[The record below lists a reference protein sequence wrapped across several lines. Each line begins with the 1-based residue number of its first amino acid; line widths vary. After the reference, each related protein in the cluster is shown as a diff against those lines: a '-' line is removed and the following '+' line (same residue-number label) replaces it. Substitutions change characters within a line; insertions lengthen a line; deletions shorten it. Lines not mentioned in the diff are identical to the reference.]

1 MEIECTK
8 CGNKIN
14 LDETL
19 KDSVLAGE
27 IKKNN
32 EILQEKHNEELMK
45 AKKAFERE
53 FDSRENEISAN
64 FEKRD

>member
-27 IKKNN
+27 IKKKN
-32 EILQEKHNEELMK
+32 EILQEKHNE
-45 AKKAFERE
+45 
-53 FDSRENEISAN
+53 
-64 FEKRD
+64 